1 MSGDG
6 PTTDEVRYNVKM
18 PKKLREDAKRNVQ
31 RGELSQ
37 EVRDL
42 FRRKA
47 YGADASQEFS
57 ELEQKKAELRSVR
70 RDIDRLR
77 DDRADIENEI
87 QSKER
92 RETRLEEEIERLEQ
106 QTDQLETQLEMLEN
120 MLHSGE
126 YIWPVRIKN
135 AADVDIETAK
145 QLHRELQDRNVDVPQ
160 TAFEEPALHAPDD
173 WSRES

>member
-1 MSGDG
+1 MTDD
-6 PTTDEVRYNVKM
+6 PTAEEVRYNVKM
-18 PKKLREDAKRNVQ
+18 PEKLREDAKRKTK

-57 ELEQKKAELRSVR
+57 ELEQKKAELREVR

-77 DDRADIENEI
+77 DNRADIENKI

-92 RETRLEEEIERLEQ
+92 RVTRLEEQIERLERE
-106 QTDQLETQLEMLEN
+106 TDQLETQLEMLEN
-120 MLHSGE
+120 MLQNGE

-135 AADVDIETAK
+135 AADVDAETAK
-145 QLHRELQDRNVDVPQ
+145 QLHQQMKSRNPEVPER
-160 TAFEEPALHAPDD
+160 AFEEPHIHDPDD
-173 WSRES
+173 WREQR

>member
-1 MSGDG
+1 MTDD
-6 PTTDEVRYNVKM
+6 PTNEEVRYNVKM
-18 PKKLREDAKRNVQ
+18 PKKLREDAKRKTE

-47 YGADASQEFS
+47 YGADASEEFS
-57 ELEQKKAELRSVR
+57 ELEQKKAELREVR

-77 DDRADIENEI
+77 DDRADIENKIEA
-87 QSKER
+87 KER
-92 RETRLEEEIERLEQ
+92 RETRLEEEIGRLEQ
-106 QTDQLETQLEMLEN
+106 ETEQLKTHFEMLEN

-135 AADVDIETAK
+135 AADVDASTAR
-145 QLHRELQDRNVDVPQ
+145 QLHRELRDRNPEVPER
-160 TAFEEPALHAPDD
+160 AFEEPHIHDPDD
-173 WSRES
+173 WREQ